1 MKILVVEDSRFLCVL
16 LERALTRAGY
26 EVMAEA
32 DGLKGV
38 ELARRVVP
46 SLILLDMM
54 LPGLDGLSVLKALK
68 DDAATAGIPV
78 VVLTGLSQRNETMLK
93 KAGAAAYIEKSA
105 LGLDKNP
112 DLLLR
117 IVASA
122 LGTTP
127 GGNRSKSEPQMN
139 SENALS
145 KTLP

>member
-1 MKILVVEDSRFLCVL
+1 MKILLIEDSRFLRGL

-32 DGLKGV
+32 DGSKGV
-38 ELARRVVP
+38 EEARRVVP

-68 DDAATAGIPV
+68 EDAATAAIPV
-78 VVLTGLSQRNETMLK
+78 VVLSGLSQRNDTMLK
-93 KAGAAAYIEKSA
+93 KAGAAAYVEKSA

-122 LGTTP
+122 LATP
-127 GGNRSKSEPQMN
+127 RGGCSPDSEPQVN
-139 SENALS
+139 PENALS